1 MKSKETN
8 KSSVAELFSKIVRR
22 QIFIPIAALLL
33 LAIFNLVTDPSFY
46 RSHLVITVRAI
57 LYYPD
62 I

>member
-33 LAIFNLVTDPSFY
+33 LAILIWLRIHRSI
-46 RSHLVITVRAI
+46 RSHLVITARAI